1 MRLKV
6 IHKEIAEMLDI
17 EERTQQDRQDQDQGE
32 ADAGRDSVKKEDYSA
47 SERKGGLAHGSRQM
61 IAERRH

>member
-1 MRLKV
+1 
-6 IHKEIAEMLDI
+6 MLDI